1 MFSSTFPTNA
11 VETHSG
17 SFNVRSF
24 SRRQRGKVTPCGV
37 LLAHI
42 KNGEIFGS
50 KINGRLV
57 PPINFI
63 CKVSP
68 SRVLP
73 QQVARSTDIVC
84 AARVALKQNEAM
96 DTFLP
101 TTIHTAI
108 VARSTPSPQSL
119 RDSSP
124 IIMVFASKLR
134 ENRFVKFI
142 SFDDGEHSCYNFGS

>member
-11 VETHSG
+11 VETLSG

-50 KINGRLV
+50 NIKQQREAVASRCCFIARPKRAKRATKAQKAVVPKVGLRLKTAV
-57 PPINFI
+57 EYYRYFAALSMTIFL
-63 CKVSP
+63 VLV

-73 QQVARSTDIVC
+73 LQVARSINSH
-84 AARVALKQNEAM
+84 RQ
-96 DTFLP
+96 
-101 TTIHTAI
+101 H
-108 VARSTPSPQSL
+108 SL
-119 RDSSP
+119 SSLT
-124 IIMVFASKLR
+124 S
-134 ENRFVKFI
+134 
-142 SFDDGEHSCYNFGS
+142 